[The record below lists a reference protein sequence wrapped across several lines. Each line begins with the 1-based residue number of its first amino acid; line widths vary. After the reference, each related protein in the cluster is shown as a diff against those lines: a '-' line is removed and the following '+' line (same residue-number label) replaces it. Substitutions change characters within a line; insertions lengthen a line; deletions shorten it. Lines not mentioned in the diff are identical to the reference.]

1 MAKGIA
7 FFLLQINV
15 NSFMLPKNCRNWKI
29 TLEGHCQGHCLLSH
43 ISVYC
48 FCSSCFHSSCQGN
61 VGTGRLLLKDMAKD
75 IVFFYFISMFLN
87 SFKLPKNCRNWGI
100 TLEGHGQ
107 GHCLLFHINVYC
119 FCHDILLDP
128 VRFLLFTNKRSYPF
142 LLNEALPALFSC
154 LSYYISQIWPKF

>member
-1 MAKGIA
+1 MW
-7 FFLLQINV
+7 
-15 NSFMLPKNCRNWKI
+15 PKNCRNWKI
-29 TLEGHCQGHCLLSH
+29 TLKRHCQGHCLLSH

-48 FCSSCFHSSCQGN
+48 FCSSCFHSSCQEN

-75 IVFFYFISMFLN
+75 IVFFTSYQCFLTH
-87 SFKLPKNCRNWGI
+87 SSCQKI
-100 TLEGHGQ
+100 AETEGHGQ

-154 LSYYISQIWPKF
+154 LSYYISQIWPKV